1 MQEVLFVF
9 LPSHPPHILARLL
22 DFNIKL
28 LLFLLYPDTT
38 LHHHPL
44 GMKESYTKLARSAIG
59 CFSSDLHS
67 QLETKKWC
75 RYPT

>member
-22 DFNIKL
+22 DFDIKL

-38 LHHHPL
+38 LNHHPP
-44 GMKESYTKLARSAIG
+44 GMKESYTKLAPSAIR

-67 QLETKKWC
+67 QLETKK
-75 RYPT
+75 